1 MVGLLSG
8 IDAIFNLEK
17 SVVLNEIALD
27 KELLDAIMTQSGEL
41 GAYLTHT
48 LNCEEQNWGGLEIL
62 KTDDRAHLNRAFL
75 DAMVWTDEIM
85 TSIS

>member
-17 SVVLNEIALD
+17 SVVLNEVALD

-41 GAYLTHT
+41 GSYLTQT
-48 LNCEEQNWGGLEIL
+48 LDCEGQNWHGLEAL
-62 KTDDRAHLNRAFL
+62 QTEERTHLNRAFL